1 MKIKFFFILLVFS
14 NVTFGQKTSPFIC
27 GHDHVMSINAQ
38 NFPDYRNR
46 VDKTFEIAYKNMEN
60 AGDRNET
67 FKIPVVVH
75 IVWKNNEEN
84 LHDSLIHSQIKVL
97 NDAFRLRNENRTD
110 IREIFKDLQADAE
123 IEFELKDVIRV
134 KTTANFSLSLTDLPD
149 DVKRP
154 ANGGSS
160 AIDVERHLNIWVCK
174 IQPIPFIG
182 GQILGYAY
190 PPDGL
195 SNWPDDASAPS
206 KNLEGVVI
214 DYRVFGLNNPNKLTV
229 NGTTHQSSARTT
241 VHEVGH
247 YLGLR
252 HIWGDG
258 GGLFGGNSCNVDDGI
273 TDTPNQGTQSAGGCN
288 KNSNTCID
296 ASNDLPD
303 MVENYMDYSGE
314 DCQNTFTKEQV
325 ALMRSVLRNQR
336 KLLTNTQQDLEITG
350 VKIWPNPCHTHIN
363 IALNDSEPTEVAIRT
378 LDGKLVL
385 NYKIQG
391 TDVISCEGLSNGA
404 YILELGNDKMHKVVK
419 LIKVH
424 D

>member
-1 MKIKFFFILLVFS
+1 
-14 NVTFGQKTSPFIC
+14 
-27 GHDHVMSINAQ
+27 
-38 NFPDYRNR
+38 
-46 VDKTFEIAYKNMEN
+46 
-60 AGDRNET
+60 
-67 FKIPVVVH
+67 
-75 IVWKNNEEN
+75 
-84 LHDSLIHSQIKVL
+84 
-97 NDAFRLRNENRTD
+97 
-110 IREIFKDLQADAE
+110 
-123 IEFELKDVIRV
+123 
-134 KTTANFSLSLTDLPD
+134 
-149 DVKRP
+149 
-154 ANGGSS
+154 
-160 AIDVERHLNIWVCK
+160 
-174 IQPIPFIG
+174 
-182 GQILGYAY
+182 
-190 PPDGL
+190 
-195 SNWPDDASAPS
+195 
-206 KNLEGVVI
+206 
-214 DYRVFGLNNPNKLTV
+214 
-229 NGTTHQSSARTT
+229 
-241 VHEVGH
+241 
-247 YLGLR
+247 LR

-296 ASNDLPD
+296 TSNDLPD

-363 IALNDSEPTEVAIRT
+363 IALNDSKPTEVVIRT

-404 YILELGNDKMHKVVK
+404 YILELVNDTMHKFVK